1 MTIRT
6 ASLFALI
13 GTVLAAAAA
22 TARFIL
28 YVVNSLN
35 GLVASIS
42 VLTALVQAIVW
53 ITLAV
58 FFVVFYR
65 KQAA

>member
-13 GTVLAAAAA
+13 GTVLAAATA
-22 TARFIL
+22 TVHFIL
-28 YVVNSLN
+28 YFLNSLN
-35 GLVASIS
+35 GLVASAA
-42 VLTALVQAIVW
+42 VLDALVQAIVW
-53 ITLAV
+53 ITLAI

-65 KQAA
+65 KQS